1 MNKII
6 KVLLTIWQLPQTIV
20 GLIYLACLKA
30 SIVNSTK
37 REYATIY
44 EVANIHYS
52 ISLSPFIFCSISGYG
67 NDKTKDHEYGH
78 VKQSLILGPLYL
90 IVIGLPS
97 LIWAACYQYD
107 SQDPNG
113 YFKFYTEKWADK
125 LGNVVRD

>member
-6 KVLLTIWQLPQTIV
+6 KILLIIWQLPQTIV

-44 EVANIHYS
+44 KVENIHYS
-52 ISLSPFIFCSISGYG
+52 ISLSPFIFCSVSGYG

-97 LIWAACYQYD
+97 LIWAAVYQYN

-113 YFKFYTEKWADK
+113 YFRFYTEKWADK

>member
-20 GLIYLACLKA
+20 GLIYLVCLKA
-30 SIVNSTK
+30 SIVNSAK

-44 EVANIHYS
+44 EVENIHYS
-52 ISLSPFIFCSISGYG
+52 ISLSPFIFCSVSGYN

-78 VKQSLILGPLYL
+78 IKQSLILGPLYL

-97 LIWAACYQYD
+97 IIWAACYQYD
-107 SQDPNG
+107 SKNPNG

>member
-6 KVLLTIWQLPQTIV
+6 KILLIIWQLPQTIV

-44 EVANIHYS
+44 KVENIHYS
-52 ISLSPFIFCSISGYG
+52 ISLSPFIFCSVNGYS

-97 LIWAACYQYD
+97 LIWAAVYQYN

-113 YFKFYTEKWADK
+113 YFRFYTEKWADK

>member
-30 SIVNSTK
+30 SIIDSTK

-44 EVANIHYS
+44 KVENIHYS
-52 ISLSPFIFCSISGYG
+52 ISLSPFIFCSVSGYG

-97 LIWAACYQYD
+97 LIWAAVYQYN

-113 YFKFYTEKWADK
+113 YFRFYTEKWADK